1 MFESLKK
8 DLSFAIRALLRS
20 RGYTALVVLT
30 LGLGIGA
37 NTAVFSLI
45 TGVLLRPLPYEDG
58 DRLVL
63 VRQSAPLANAPN
75 VGVSIK
81 EYETYREQ
89 ARDIQQLVEYH
100 QMNFD
105 LQRRGDPDRVLT
117 GVVSHDFFR
126 TLGVRAL
133 HGRTFTAEDD
143 APGAAAVL
151 VLGHTYWRTRFGGDP
166 SIVGAVFE
174 MNGRPHTVIGVLPNV
189 PMYPQEN
196 DVYMP
201 VQVCPFRAAAGRNTA
216 QNPRIFSALTV
227 FGRLRDGV
235 TRDQAAREVS
245 ALADRFAA
253 EDTRAY
259 RPDRGFAATL
269 LDVRDEMTREAR
281 PMLLIVL
288 GITALV
294 LLLACANVANL
305 TLARLL
311 RRERELAIR
320 AALGA
325 GRARLFR
332 QLLTESLLLAVAGGL
347 VGLLF
352 ARLTLDMLTQ
362 FIGRFTDR
370 TQEIAIDPIVLGFT
384 FLVAIAA
391 GVLFGAA
398 PTLLA
403 NARPG
408 EGLRPSGKGAGAGS
422 PRSRFQGALVV
433 AQVAISVVL
442 LSAAGLLLA
451 SLVRLQSV
459 EPGYRSEGVVAAET
473 FGNFRRYPDI
483 QSLLNFYLPVLDR
496 LQGQAG
502 IVSAAV
508 TNAVPLSTINPV
520 RAPFRIE
527 GRDAGADGTG
537 PISDVRIVSEQY
549 FDTLGIP
556 LLYGRGF
563 QPSDDAAAPLVVVI
577 NESMARYWEGRD
589 PVGTRVSYDG
599 GQNWATVIGVA
610 ADVRLFG
617 LDQDATAQVYTTLRQ
632 QRNPLAG
639 RVLVRTIGTTADAA
653 AAIREAVRAVDPE
666 MPIENVATLEELRAQ
681 SLATPRLTA
690 ALIGIFAALALVVT
704 ITGITGVM
712 ATTVSHRTQEF
723 GVRMALGAR
732 RPQVLAMILRQGL
745 TLVAA
750 GLAAGLAGSLLAG
763 RTLAAYLYATAP
775 HDPVTLALVGLG
787 LLAAGA
793 LACLGPAWR
802 ATTVDPL
809 VALRS
814 E

>member
-1 MFESLKK
+1 MFDSLLK
-8 DLSFAIRALLRS
+8 DLSFGVRSLLRS
-20 RGYTALVVLT
+20 RGYAALVVLT

-37 NTAVFSLI
+37 NTAVFSVI
-45 TGVLLRPLPYEDG
+45 SGVLLRPLPYQEG

-63 VRQSAPLANAPN
+63 LRQSAPLANAAN

-81 EYETYREQ
+81 EYFTYREQ
-89 ARDIQQLVEYH
+89 ARDIRDLVEYH
-100 QMNFD
+100 QMSFD
-105 LQRRGDPDRVLT
+105 LLKRGEPDRVAT
-117 GVVSHDFFR
+117 GVVSHDFFD

-133 HGRTFTAEDD
+133 HGRTFVAGDD
-143 APGAAAVL
+143 AHGAEAVL
-151 VLGHTYWRTRFGGDP
+151 VLGHTYWRSRFGGDP
-166 SIVGAVFE
+166 SIVGQVFE
-174 MNGRPHTVIGVLPNV
+174 MNGRPHTVVGVLPHV

-201 VQVCPFRAAAGRNTA
+201 VQVCPFRAAAQQNIG
-216 QNPRIFSALTV
+216 QNPRLFSALTV

-235 TRDQAAREVS
+235 ARDQAAREVE
-245 ALADRFAA
+245 ALAERFAA

-288 GITALV
+288 GTTALV

-305 TLARLL
+305 SVARLL
-311 RRERELAIR
+311 RRDRELAVR

-325 GRARLFR
+325 GRARIFR
-332 QLLTESLLLAVAGGL
+332 QLLTESLLLAAAGSL
-347 VGLLF
+347 AGLLF
-352 ARLTLDMLTQ
+352 ARLTLDMLTR

-370 TQEIAIDPIVLGFT
+370 TQEIAIDPWVLGFT
-384 FLVAIAA
+384 LLLAGVA
-391 GVLFGAA
+391 GVLVGTIPA
-398 PTLLA
+398 LLA
-403 NARPG
+403 PRNPN
-408 EGLRPSGKGAGAGS
+408 EGLRHSGKGSGSGS
-422 PRSRFQGALVV
+422 PRTRLQGTLVV
-433 AQVAISVVL
+433 AQVALSVVL

-451 SLVRLQSV
+451 SLLRLQNV
-459 EPGYRSEGVVAAET
+459 EPGFRTEGVVAAET

-483 QSLLNFYLPVLDR
+483 QSLMNFYQPVLDR

-508 TNAVPLSTINPV
+508 TNAVPLSTINPI

-527 GRDAGADGTG
+527 GQDAGADGVG
-537 PISDVRIVSEQY
+537 PTSDIRIVSEQY

-556 LLYGRGF
+556 LLHGRGF
-563 QPSDDAAAPLVVVI
+563 QPSDDGAVPLVVVI
-577 NESMARYWEGRD
+577 NQSMTQYWEGRD
-589 PVGTRVSYDG
+589 PIGTRVSYDG

-610 ADVRLFG
+610 ADTRLFG
-617 LDQDATAQVYTTLRQ
+617 LDQDATAQVYTALRQ
-632 QRNPLAG
+632 QRTPLAG
-639 RVLVRTIGTTADAA
+639 RIIVRTNGSTRDAA
-653 AAIREAVRAVDPE
+653 IALRDAVRAVDPD

-681 SLATPRLTA
+681 DLATPRLTA
-690 ALIGIFAALALVVT
+690 SLIGLFAALALIVT
-704 ITGITGVM
+704 LTGITGVM
-712 ATTVSHRTQEF
+712 ATTVTHRTQEF

-732 RPQVLAMILRQGL
+732 RPQMLGMILRQGL
-745 TLVAA
+745 TLVVV
-750 GLAAGLAGSLLAG
+750 GLVVGVGGALLVS
-763 RTLAAYLYATAP
+763 RTLSAYLFQTPP
-775 HDPVTLALVGLG
+775 HDPVALTLVSLA
-787 LLAAGA
+787 LLAAGT